1 MSQQEEL
8 SKFETQNTVTESTT
22 AAKVVDMTNVR
33 KGLVNLGNTC
43 YMNSFLQA
51 LYAMEEYREALLSMD
66 EADFLQKD
74 DAKPSI
80 QAKVKLG
87 IYQLQRLFA

>member
-1 MSQQEEL
+1 MS
-8 SKFETQNTVTESTT
+8 
-22 AAKVVDMTNVR
+22 NVR

-66 EADFLQKD
+66 EADFLLKED
-74 DAKPSI
+74 SKPTV
-80 QAKVKLG
+80 QTKVKLG
-87 IYQLQRLFA
+87 IY

>member
-1 MSQQEEL
+1 
-8 SKFETQNTVTESTT
+8 
-22 AAKVVDMTNVR
+22 MTNVR

-51 LYAMEEYREALLSMD
+51 LYTMDEYRDALMSMD

-74 DAKPSI
+74 DEKPSI
-80 QAKVKLG
+80 
-87 IYQLQRLFA
+87 

>member
-1 MSQQEEL
+1 MS
-8 SKFETQNTVTESTT
+8 
-22 AAKVVDMTNVR
+22 NVR

-51 LYAMEEYREALLSMD
+51 LYAMEDYREALLSMD
-66 EADFLQKD
+66 EADFLLKED
-74 DAKPSI
+74 SKPTV

-87 IYQLQRLFA
+87 IY

>member
-8 SKFETQNTVTESTT
+8 SKFETQNSVAETT
-22 AAKVVDMTNVR
+22 GGSKVVDMTNVR

-51 LYAMEEYREALLSMD
+51 LYAMEEYRDALMSMD

-74 DAKPSI
+74 DEKPSI
-80 QAKVKLG
+80 
-87 IYQLQRLFA
+87 

>member
-8 SKFETQNTVTESTT
+8 SKFETQNSVAETLGGS
-22 AAKVVDMTNVR
+22 KVVDMTNVR

-51 LYAMEEYREALLSMD
+51 LYAMEEYRDALMSMD

-74 DAKPSI
+74 DEKPSI
-80 QAKVKLG
+80 
-87 IYQLQRLFA
+87 